1 MIEDKYIGLA
11 LAMSS
16 ALAIGTSFVIT
27 KKGLLQA
34 EERHGF
40 EGDGFVYMR
49 SPLWWAGIATLGI
62 GEVCNFAAYAFAP
75 AILVTPLGALSVLI
89 GAVLGSYFLD
99 EELGTLGK
107 LGSAICLIGAVIIV
121 LHAPPDEEIE
131 TVDEILHYAIQ
142 PGFLLYAFAV
152 VAFAVF
158 MIYRIAPVYGKRNAL
173 IYLSICST
181 VGSISVMSVKA
192 FGIALKLTFAG
203 HNQFS
208 HPSTYVFMILT
219 TVCILTQMNYF
230 NKALASFPTNIVNP
244 LYYVTFT
251 TATLC
256 ASFILFSGFNTTD
269 PVNTLSLLCGFLVTF
284 TGVYLLNLSRG
295 DPHGQRLVAGRGDFD
310 AAGTDMISGFQTRR
324 SMQSRRSENTSRHSL
339 SSFHGDRQGLI
350 RAYDEE
356 EAAGFGLTDLA
367 DSEDEDRHLNGA
379 NGSNGKANG
388 SANGKKQY
396 TSSDIE
402 LESRKDADR

>member
-1 MIEDKYIGLA
+1 ML
-11 LAMSS
+11 S

-27 KKGLLQA
+27 KKGLIQA

-40 EGDGFVYMR
+40 EGDGFVYLR
-49 SPLWWAGIATLGI
+49 NPLWWGGITTLGI

-89 GAVLGSYFLD
+89 GAVLGSYFLK
-99 EELGTLGK
+99 EELGVLGK
-107 LGSAICLIGAVIIV
+107 LGSAICLIGAVVIV

-131 TVDEILHYAIQ
+131 TIDQILHYAIQ
-142 PGFLLYAFAV
+142 PGFLLYALAV
-152 VAFAVF
+152 IIFTVV
-158 MIYRIAPVYGKRNAL
+158 MIYKVAPVYGKSNAL
-173 IYLSICST
+173 VYLSICST
-181 VGSISVMSVKA
+181 VGSITVMSVKA

-219 TVCILTQMNYF
+219 AVCVLTQMNYF

-256 ASFILFSGFNTTD
+256 ASFILFQGFNTSNV
-269 PVNTLSLLCGFLVTF
+269 VNTLSLLCGFLITF

-295 DPHGQRLVAGRGDFD
+295 DPNGQRLAAGRAGDD
-310 AAGTDMISGFQTRR
+310 ATGTDMVSSFQTRR
-324 SMQSRRSENTSRHSL
+324 SMQARRSGDPSRHSL
-339 SSFHGDRQGLI
+339 NSMHGDREGLI

-356 EAAGFGLTDLA
+356 EAAGFGLSNLVESD
-367 DSEDEDRHLNGA
+367 DEGLQRP
-379 NGSNGKANG
+379 NGKANG
-388 SANGKKQY
+388 KHYRNS
-396 TSSDIE
+396 IE
-402 LESRKDADR
+402 METRKPADR